1 MSWTPKN
8 NYIVCIT
15 LFLCLFSQ
23 SGNAADQLR
32 LKSPVDQV
40 TLVEL
45 YTSHGCSSC
54 PPADA
59 WLRNFT
65 QDKDLWTKVIPL
77 AFHVDY
83 WDYLGWKDQFS
94 SSRYSD
100 RQKAY
105 RRSGAISAVYTP
117 GFVIGGREWRSWFG
131 KRTVNLLSDKSVGAL
146 EANITPGKQA
156 MIRFMPTDNVSAHNI
171 RAHLAVLGFGI
182 NSNIGG
188 GENSGRNLTE
198 DFVVLGDSSTPANSD
213 LKWQLSWPAVNDV
226 KVKRKA
232 VVAWLSR
239 EGDPAPIQAVG
250 GWFE

>member
-1 MSWTPKN
+1 MSWTSKN
-8 NYIVCIT
+8 KLIISIT
-15 LFLCLFSQ
+15 LFLCMFIQ
-23 SGNAADQLR
+23 SSNAAVQLR
-32 LKSPVDQV
+32 LKSPVGQA

-59 WLRNFT
+59 WLRKFT
-65 QDKDLWTKVIPL
+65 QNKDLWTKVIPL

-83 WDYLGWKDQFS
+83 WDYLGWKDPFAS
-94 SSRYSD
+94 SKYSSR
-100 RQKAY
+100 QQAY
-105 RRSGAISAVYTP
+105 RRSGGISAVYTP
-117 GFVIGGREWRSWFG
+117 GFVVGGREWRGWVRG
-131 KRTVNLLSDKSVGAL
+131 RTVNLSPDKSVGAL
-146 EANITPGKQA
+146 EANITPGKRA
-156 MIRFMPTDNVSAHNI
+156 MIRFTPTANVSAHNI

-213 LKWQLSWPAVNDV
+213 LKWQLPWPAVNDV

-232 VVAWLSR
+232 VVVWLSR
-239 EGDPAPIQAVG
+239 EGDPAPIQAAG
-250 GWFE
+250 GWLD